1 MRLKEDELEL
11 FEAGEEKLV
20 ANPLL
25 MKQIRKMK
33 ATLSTFKTPLQRAN
47 QMYLIIRELYKEE
60 EPKGKLTFVTQLLK
74 KIPLL
79 KKMK

>member
-33 ATLSTFKTPLQRAN
+33 ATLSTFKTPLQRATKC
-47 QMYLIIRELYKEE
+47 I
-60 EPKGKLTFVTQLLK
+60 LL
-74 KIPLL
+74 
-79 KKMK
+79 

>member
-1 MRLKEDELEL
+1 
-11 FEAGEEKLV
+11 
-20 ANPLL
+20 
-25 MKQIRKMK
+25 
-33 ATLSTFKTPLQRAN
+33 
-47 QMYLIIRELYKEE
+47 MYLIIRELYKEE